1 MSYYSK
7 SKTELSMIGAEAF
20 ALLDD
25 NFTSR
30 PTAPPRRPP
39 PQIFPY
45 QYRAQQTYV
54 FQQIPAERNET
65 VINCYEAVHK
75 YGGSLVVEYPKRKP
89 ARFFCR
95 EYYRAWSKSP
105 CEPETSLICYLLC
118 YLCAAGSRRLP
129 ELPCSYKAV
138 LVLNS
143 FDFQPVGI
151 LLFLLLLITGKI
163 NSSHTHGYLRSCPI
177 SLGAGRSRGS
187 RDTRVRI
194 RVGSWNVGTLSSKAR
209 ELVNTLRKSKVDILC
224 VQETRWRGEEAV
236 DVDDYRLWFS
246 GSRVAR
252 NGVGILIGPRYKDN
266 IVGVDRCSDR
276 IMSVRVVIQEETY
289 MVICAYAPHAG
300 LGDDEKVRFWEAL
313 DEVVRSC
320 PADHRLVIGGDL
332 NGHIGTISDG
342 YTGVHG
348 GFGYGV
354 RNEEGRSILEF
365 AVAHELVVANS
376 FFRKT
381 EAQLATFHSGG
392 HSTQIDYLLLRKG
405 DLRACRDCRALTTWT
420 CSTQHRLLVMDLV
433 LQRRVTKRVRPV
445 QPRIL
450 WKNLIE
456 GKAETF
462 KTSVLERVEAG
473 MDTVT
478 QVDADQMWNRM
489 ASAIRDVAKE
499 TLGVAVGT
507 SRGHKSNRESWW
519 ISDEVQTKV
528 ALKQQRFKELITCRD
543 GTREDRTRAEERYKE
558 ANREAKKAVARAKD
572 KAYED
577 LYRKLDSKEGAND
590 IYRIA
595 KARERRRRD
604 IDNIKFIKD
613 EAGQTLVKEEEIRK
627 RWEGYFSTL
636 FVGEGPGRQE
646 VPQDLGIGQ
655 FRNNSFCR
663 RIRKEEDACGKHR
676 VFPDRSRL
684 APGIGP

>member
-1 MSYYSK
+1 M
-7 SKTELSMIGAEAF
+7 L
-20 ALLDD
+20 
-25 NFTSR
+25 
-30 PTAPPRRPP
+30 TAVPRFWLPR
-39 PQIFPY
+39 
-45 QYRAQQTYV
+45 
-54 FQQIPAERNET
+54 
-65 VINCYEAVHK
+65 
-75 YGGSLVVEYPKRKP
+75 LV
-89 ARFFCR
+89 
-95 EYYRAWSKSP
+95 
-105 CEPETSLICYLLC
+105 
-118 YLCAAGSRRLP
+118 RR
-129 ELPCSYKAV
+129 

-194 RVGSWNVGTLSSKAR
+194 RVGSWNVGTLTSKAR

-224 VQETRWRGEEAV
+224 VQETRWRGEAAV

-252 NGVGILIGPRYKDN
+252 NGVGILIGPLYKDN

-342 YTGVHG
+342 YTGAHG

-376 FFRKT
+376 SFRKT

>member
-1 MSYYSK
+1 MNGDVK
-7 SKTELSMIGAEAF
+7 NRIG
-20 ALLDD
+20 D
-25 NFTSR
+25 
-30 PTAPPRRPP
+30 
-39 PQIFPY
+39 FP
-45 QYRAQQTYV
+45 V
-54 FQQIPAERNET
+54 
-65 VINCYEAVHK
+65 K
-75 YGGSLVVEYPKRKP
+75 KR
-89 ARFFCR
+89 R

-138 LVLNS
+138 

-194 RVGSWNVGTLSSKAR
+194 RVGSWNVGTLTSKAH

-252 NGVGILIGPRYKDN
+252 NGVGILIGPLYKDN

-332 NGHIGTISDG
+332 NGHIGTISDE

-478 QVDADQMWNRM
+478 QMDADQMWNRM

-646 VPQDLGIGQ
+646 VPQDLGIRQ

>member
-1 MSYYSK
+1 
-7 SKTELSMIGAEAF
+7 MILF
-20 ALLDD
+20 A
-25 NFTSR
+25 
-30 PTAPPRRPP
+30 
-39 PQIFPY
+39 
-45 QYRAQQTYV
+45 V
-54 FQQIPAERNET
+54 
-65 VINCYEAVHK
+65 
-75 YGGSLVVEYPKRKP
+75 
-89 ARFFCR
+89 FFCR

-138 LVLNS
+138 LVVNS

-194 RVGSWNVGTLSSKAR
+194 RVGSWNVGTLTSKAR

-224 VQETRWRGEEAV
+224 VQETRWRGEAAV

-252 NGVGILIGPRYKDN
+252 NGVGILIGPLYKDN

-376 FFRKT
+376 SFRKT

-489 ASAIRDVAKE
+489 ASAIRDVTKE